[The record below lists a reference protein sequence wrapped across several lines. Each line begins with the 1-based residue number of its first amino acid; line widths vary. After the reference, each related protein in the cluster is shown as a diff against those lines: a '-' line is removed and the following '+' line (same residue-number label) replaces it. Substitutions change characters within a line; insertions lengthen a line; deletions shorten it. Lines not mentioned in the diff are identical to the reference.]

1 MNRIA
6 YIQIDT
12 PSKFDFS
19 LFQVAILFVLD
30 SKRTIFIFRILKEND
45 IVKTIEKTK
54 LTKVMLKWL
63 LVILT
68 NSLLFIARE
77 ALF

>member
-19 LFQVAILFVLD
+19 LFQVAIPFVWD
-30 SKRTIFIFRILKEND
+30 NKRTIFMLRILKENEV
-45 IVKTIEKTK
+45 VKTIENK
-54 LTKVMLKWL
+54 LANMMLNWL
-63 LVILT
+63 LIILT
-68 NSLLFIARE
+68 ILHFS
-77 ALF
+77 